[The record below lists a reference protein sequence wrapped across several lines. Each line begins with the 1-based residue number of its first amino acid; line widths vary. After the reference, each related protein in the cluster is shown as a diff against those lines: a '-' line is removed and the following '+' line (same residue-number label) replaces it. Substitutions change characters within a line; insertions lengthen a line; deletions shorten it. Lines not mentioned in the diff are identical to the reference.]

1 MQSSKVSTKYQI
13 TIPKGI
19 RQKIGI
25 SAGDIIVFDVQKDKV
40 QIEKLEEF
48 YEKYAGSIKV
58 KEPVKAVKEAREGL
72 WE

>member
-19 RQKIGI
+19 RQKIGV
-25 SAGDIIVFDVQKDKV
+25 SAGDIIVFEVQKDKV

-48 YEKYAGSIKV
+48 YERYAGSIKT
-58 KEPVKAVKEAREGL
+58 KEPVKVVKEARKRL

>member
-1 MQSSKVSTKYQI
+1 MQSSKVSTKYQV
-13 TIPKGI
+13 TIPREI

-25 SAGDIIVFDVQKDKV
+25 SAGDIVVFEAQKDKI

-58 KEPVKAVKEAREGL
+58 KEPVKAVKEARERL

>member
-19 RQKIGI
+19 RQKIGV
-25 SAGDIIVFDVQKDKV
+25 SAGDVIVFEVQNDKV

-48 YEKYAGSIKV
+48 YERYAGSIKV
-58 KEPVKAVKEAREGL
+58 KEPVKVVKEARKRL

>member
-58 KEPVKAVKEAREGL
+58 KEPVKAVKEARKRL